1 MAGNSDTQLTR
12 SLTATVTQTQT
23 IISPLPLAS
32 EIAGYEQ
39 ILPGSADRILS
50 MVEKESEHRRILE
63 KKALELEGRDSLISM
78 VTSGLLAVLVIS
90 CIVGLI
96 IGGYTEGAGILA
108 GSSIVSVIAVAFF
121 KIKKSDDNQ
130 PPDSN

>member
-1 MAGNSDTQLTR
+1 MAENNDTRLTR

-32 EIAGYEQ
+32 EFAGYEQ
-39 ILPGSADRILS
+39 VLPGSANRILT
-50 MVEKESEHRRILE
+50 MVEKESEHRRELE
-63 KKALELEGRDSLISM
+63 KKALKLEGRDALISM
-78 VTSGLLAVLVIS
+78 VTSGLIAILVIS

-108 GSSIVSVIAVAFF
+108 GSSVVSVIAMAFF
-121 KIKKSDDNQ
+121 KNKKSDNNNL
-130 PPDSN
+130 PDSN